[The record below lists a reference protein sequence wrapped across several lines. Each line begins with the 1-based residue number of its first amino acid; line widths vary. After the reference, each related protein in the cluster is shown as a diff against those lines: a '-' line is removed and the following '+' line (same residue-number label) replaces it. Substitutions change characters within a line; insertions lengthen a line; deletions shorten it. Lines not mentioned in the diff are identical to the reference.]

1 MCAIVVGLFAHFLQ
15 KSTHILYFSFT
26 FLATYEMT
34 IVAVCMNSMLLL
46 LCITLLL
53 VRLFFC
59 FFFVSL
65 FVCGLVIR
73 VLSLCQCEHR
83 SYQMTI
89 PFRVWCSLSQIECCV
104 CLSRVLCTH
113 AESVAEDHYA
123 SVFLFGV
130 LLFFCVQTMNF
141 ADLLSVSFYL
151 LIVSFACVWSED

>member
-1 MCAIVVGLFAHFLQ
+1 
-15 KSTHILYFSFT
+15 
-26 FLATYEMT
+26 
-34 IVAVCMNSMLLL
+34 MLLL
-46 LCITLLL
+46 LGFLPISFRNPHTYCTLALL
-53 VRLFFC
+53 SLPLTKWRLWLCVWIVCYCYCVSRCCWFACFSV

-73 VLSLCQCEHR
+73 ILSLCQCEHR